1 MFPQIPQWL
10 GYFFPTYYVI
20 RPVVDISVNGAGF
33 GDVWLYLLILI
44 ALLAV
49 LVLVVNKV
57 IRQLSTRALSLNG

>member
-1 MFPQIPQWL
+1 
-10 GYFFPTYYVI
+10 
-20 RPVVDISVNGAGF
+20 VVDISVNGAGF

-57 IRQLSTRALSLNG
+57 IRQLSTRALRLNG